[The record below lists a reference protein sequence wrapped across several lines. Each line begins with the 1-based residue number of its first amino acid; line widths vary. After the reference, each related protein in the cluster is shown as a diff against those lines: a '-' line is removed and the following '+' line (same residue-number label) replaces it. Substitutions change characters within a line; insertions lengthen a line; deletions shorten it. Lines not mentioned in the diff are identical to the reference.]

1 MLESIFI
8 VVFLIALF
16 FLIGI
21 NYKAFFI
28 AILCAMFLEN
38 DIFWIKESNFIP
50 FNIRPIYIISLA
62 SLIYLI
68 PQLVVKINSSFT
80 FLRHHKVLLGYY
92 SYCVFMLIMAP
103 NYNAIEHFGQ
113 ISIGI
118 FLYFS
123 FIILS
128 KKNDFNTL
136 YQVLLLVGLFQ
147 LFLGFLQVIFGVL
160 TFENIIN
167 LESYVQHLDLVPYG
181 RPFGSLVEP
190 DFFGA
195 IATFFTFIFIG
206 EYLTT
211 RKDIYYFIGLLFVF
225 LLFYSGVRA
234 SILGFLFSLI
244 LVIFLVKDRI
254 KVSRI
259 DSIISIYATILLVPI
274 FYSTIQRFAY
284 LFRLDFWSEGFMNP
298 RLLQM
303 GVSFS
308 QFLENPIFGN
318 GLNAYRFLGDSYTE
332 AIESWMPD
340 WVISGYDPSI
350 LTSLLNDTGL
360 IGFGLFGIF
369 IFYYFSHLLI
379 VKNFRNIFIFGAIFS
394 LFISYIFTNGLPFT
408 FTWIL
413 LAMTELISNLSNKQL
428 DEI

>member
-1 MLESIFI
+1 MESILLI
-8 VVFLIALF
+8 LFLLALF

-21 NYKAFFI
+21 NYQTFFI
-28 AILCAMFLEN
+28 AILFSMFLEN
-38 DIFWIKESNFIP
+38 SIFWIKENEIIA
-50 FNIRPIYIISLA
+50 FNIRPIYMITFL

-68 PQLVVKINSSFT
+68 PQLFLKISSSFL
-80 FLRHHKVLLGYY
+80 FLKHHKMLLWYY
-92 SYCVFMLIMAP
+92 LYCVIILIMVP
-103 NYNAIEHFGQ
+103 TYNSIEHFGQ

-123 FIILS
+123 FIILA
-128 KKNDFNTL
+128 KTHEIKTL

-147 LFLGFLQVIFGVL
+147 LIIGFSQLIFGIL
-160 TFENIIN
+160 TVENIIN

-195 IATFFTFIFIG
+195 IAAFFTFIFFG
-206 EYLTT
+206 EYISN
-211 RKDIYYFIGLLFVF
+211 RKDIYYFIGLFFTF

-234 SILGFLFSLI
+234 SILGFIASLFFI
-244 LVIFLVKDRI
+244 LFFMKDRI
-254 KVSRI
+254 RI
-259 DSIISIYATILLVPI
+259 NRLDGIVGIYAIILLIPV
-274 FYSTIQRFAY
+274 FYSTIQRFSY
-284 LFRLDFWSEGFMNP
+284 FFRLDFWSEGFMNP
-298 RLLQM
+298 RVLQM
-303 GVSFS
+303 GVSAS

-318 GLNAYRFLGDSYTE
+318 GLNAYRFLGDSYAS

-360 IGFGLFGIF
+360 IGFSLFGMF
-369 IFYYFSHLLI
+369 LLYYFKHLLL
-379 VKNFRNIFIFGAIFS
+379 VKNSRNIFLFGAIFS

-408 FTWIL
+408 FTWVL
-413 LAMTELISNLSNKQL
+413 LAMTELTSKSSGELLN
-428 DEI
+428 DV

>member
-1 MLESIFI
+1 M
-8 VVFLIALF
+8 ALF

-21 NYKAFFI
+21 SYKAFFI
-28 AILCAMFLEN
+28 AILCSMFLEN
-38 DIFWIKESNFIP
+38 NIFWIKEGDIIP
-50 FNIRPIYIISLA
+50 FNIRPIYMVSFI

-68 PQLVVKINSSFT
+68 PQLIVKINSSFI
-80 FLRHHKVLLGYY
+80 FLKHHKILLGYY
-92 SYCVFMLIMAP
+92 FYCVVMLMMVP
-103 NYNAIEHFGQ
+103 TYNSIEHFGQ
-113 ISIGI
+113 ISIGV

-128 KKNDFNTL
+128 KKHDLNIL

-147 LFLGFLQVIFGVL
+147 LLLGFLQVIFGVL
-160 TFENIIN
+160 TVENIIN
-167 LESYVQHLDLVPYG
+167 LEPYVQHLDLVHYG

-190 DFFGA
+190 DFFGT

-234 SILGFLFSLI
+234 SILGFLVSLI
-244 LVIFLVKDRI
+244 AVVFLLKDKI
-254 KVSRI
+254 KINRI
-259 DSIISIYATILLVPI
+259 DSIISIYAMILLIPI

-284 LFRLDFWSEGFMNP
+284 FFRLDFWSEGFMNP
-298 RLLQM
+298 RMLQT

-308 QFLENPIFGN
+308 QFLENPMFGN
-318 GLNAYRFLGDSYTE
+318 GLNAYRFLGETYAG

-360 IGFGLFGIF
+360 IGFGLFAMF
-369 IFYYFSHLLI
+369 IFYYFKNLLI
-379 VKNFRNIFIFGAIFS
+379 IKSFRNVFIFGAILS
-394 LFISYIFTNGLPFT
+394 LFVSYIFTNGLPFT

-413 LAMTELISNLSNKQL
+413 LAMAELISNLSDDLL